1 MIRLWALVA
10 RELRSQFVSPVAWAV
25 VAGYVLLDG
34 YFFFNLVSRFG
45 MMLQRYE
52 VHARIYRDP
61 AVLAAINLN
70 DLVVAKLFMNQ
81 ILLLVFIIPALTM
94 RTFAEERRQGTDEL
108 LLTAPVGPGTVVA
121 GKFIGVLAV
130 CALLVAASAG
140 FLGIVMHFG
149 DPETGPMWTGLLG
162 LSLVATALT
171 ALGIAVSAATDS
183 QVVAGVGA
191 FALFLMLFIVAWPAE
206 AVGGTG
212 GALLRGLSL
221 PGHFESFRDGVL
233 TSPDVI
239 YYLSLTAL
247 GLFSARAILASHRWR

>member
-34 YFFFNLVSRFG
+34 YFFFNLVSRFA
-45 MMLQRYE
+45 MMVQRFE
-52 VHARIYRDP
+52 VQARIYRDP
-61 AVLAAINLN
+61 ALLAAVNLN
-70 DLVVAKLFMNQ
+70 ELVVAKLFMNQ
-81 ILLLVFIIPALTM
+81 VLLLVFIIPALTM

-108 LLTAPVGPGTVVA
+108 LLTAPVGPGTLVA

-130 CALLVAASAG
+130 GAFLVAASAG
-140 FLGIVMHFG
+140 FLGIVVYFG
-149 DPETGPMWTGLLG
+149 DPETGPMWTGLAG
-162 LSLVATALT
+162 LSLVVTALT

-191 FALFLMLFIVAWPAE
+191 FAFFLMLFIIAWPAD
-206 AVGGTG
+206 AVGGTVG
-212 GALLRGLSL
+212 EILRALSL
-221 PGHFESFRDGVL
+221 PDHFESFRDGTL
-233 TSPDVI
+233 SSPDVI
-239 YYLSLTAL
+239 YYLSLTLL